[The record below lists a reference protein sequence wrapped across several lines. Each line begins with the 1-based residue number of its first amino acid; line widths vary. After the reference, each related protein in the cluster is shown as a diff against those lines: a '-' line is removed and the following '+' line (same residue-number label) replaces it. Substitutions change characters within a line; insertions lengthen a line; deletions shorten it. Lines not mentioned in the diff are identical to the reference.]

1 MSAEP
6 QKPFV
11 ERAFEM
17 ARSGRFATLET
28 MERALHDEGYPK
40 VSPHWNSTTLRKQL
54 RKLCRETS
62 RTLP

>member
-1 MSAEP
+1 MSSEP
-6 QKPFV
+6 TKPFV

-28 MERALHDEGYPK
+28 MERALYEEGYPK
-40 VSPHWNSTTLRKQL
+40 ASPHWNSTTLRKQL

-62 RTLP
+62 RPAA